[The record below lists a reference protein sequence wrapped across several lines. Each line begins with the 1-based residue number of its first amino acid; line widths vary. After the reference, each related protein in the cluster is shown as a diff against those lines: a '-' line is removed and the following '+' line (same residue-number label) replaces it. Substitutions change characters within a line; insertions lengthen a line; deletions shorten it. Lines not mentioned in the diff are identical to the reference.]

1 MPNITIE
8 NSIIEQVDHVKLLG
22 VTLSNDLTWNRHIDN
37 IVKKAGKRV
46 YMLYQ
51 LNRAGVAQSDLV
63 TVYISVVQPVLEYA
77 CPVWHTHLPKYLSE
91 NIEIVQKRAL
101 KAN

>member
-1 MPNITIE
+1 MHAMVTLEIKCPIE

-51 LNRAGVAQSDLV
+51 LKRAGVAQSDLV
-63 TVYISVVQPVLEYA
+63 TVYI
-77 CPVWHTHLPKYLSE
+77 
-91 NIEIVQKRAL
+91 
-101 KAN
+101 